1 MATNK
6 IKGLTVEIGGDTT
19 KLGEALKNVE
29 AKSRSLSSELG
40 SINRL
45 LKLDPT
51 NTDLLAQKQQVLAE
65 AIGSTREKLDTL
77 RAAEKQV
84 QEQFARGEVSAEQY
98 RELQREIAATEAR
111 LKQYENAAQDT
122 ATQLEKLDKTTKT
135 TEQHTRDLGSG
146 AKLVAE
152 KDLEKLKDKA
162 GEVADKGL
170 KVLAASAAAVVAAL
184 TASAET
190 TRDYR
195 ANMGKLNV
203 AFKDN
208 GHSVM
213 EATAAYQELVGLM
226 GESDRSVETA
236 NHLSKLTDN
245 AEDLSDWYGTILPGV
260 FATFGDSLPL
270 EGLTEAANETAKV
283 AKITGPLADA
293 INWATTES
301 DAWAEALGDNT
312 AALQAFRVATAEGES
327 AEDAFNAALETCSSE
342 QERQALIT
350 KSLTK
355 LYGSAAK
362 SYKTTNAEIIRAN
375 KANDAW
381 TASLARTGAQ
391 MEPIITD
398 VKEMGTE
405 LLRSAEKPVQRLTK
419 YIRGTVLPALQRV
432 CTYVLN
438 NGPKLIGVASGL
450 TTAMVAYKI
459 GAAAAQI
466 ATSGLTKALLGA
478 EKAQKLLN
486 LAQAATPWGLALAG
500 VAAVTTAI
508 VAYCAASDN
517 AVEST
522 SILTD
527 SEQALLASTQE
538 AAEAFR
544 SQRDATADT
553 AAGINAQMDHT
564 KQLADELGNLADAS
578 GKVQEADRA
587 RAEFIL
593 GQLNEALGTEYS
605 MVNGQIQSYGKLRN
619 SIEDLIATKRAEAL
633 LEVYKSDY
641 EAALKGQKDAVTAAQ
656 LAWTDYSAQL
666 QAVSDAEA
674 AFKQASDEASKVISS
689 AADKRKQDRYYDLV
703 DAKEKLEEKKAA
715 WEDASNTYGQY
726 VGTIQQYED
735 ASTAALQGHHD
746 RVMEIFSDESY
757 GYGHYADDV
766 GAAMGK
772 TLATLEQSAIE
783 AGLEAKRIRKNFEDG
798 VAGYTQEMV
807 DEAER
812 ARDELYAKF
821 GDSYAEAYGLGRDVG
836 DGMMNGMESKR
847 GGLLSKV
854 ASLVSAIFAKARKE
868 SDSHSPS
875 RKMVKVFRD
884 IWAGAEVGTE
894 EARKPLTNA
903 TAETVRKMMDVAAD
917 AEAPAVALQSVE
929 RQSAIAASAQAAG
942 TTAAY
947 TDKLDRILSA
957 IEAGQYIMLDGDALV
972 GRTIARSNMAMA
984 QLQTQAARNVR

>member
-1 MATNK
+1 MATHK

-51 NTDLLAQKQQVLAE
+51 NTDLLTQKQQVLAE
-65 AIGSTREKLDTL
+65 AIGSTREKLETL
-77 RAAEKQV
+77 KAAEKQV
-84 QEQFARGEVSAEQY
+84 QEQFAHGEVSAEQY
-98 RELQREIAATEAR
+98 RELQREIAATENK
-111 LKQYENAAQDT
+111 LKQYEDAAKDT
-122 ATQLEKLDKTTKT
+122 AETLNGLSKSTKT
-135 TEQHTRDLGSG
+135 AEGRIKELANRAG
-146 AKLVAE
+146 LAE
-152 KDLEKLKDKA
+152 KDLDKLKDKA
-162 GEVADKGL
+162 GEVSDKGL
-170 KVLAASAAAVVAAL
+170 KVMAAAATAAVAAL
-184 TASAET
+184 TAAAEA

-195 ANMGKLNV
+195 TNMGKLNV
-203 AFKDN
+203 AFTDN
-208 GHSVM
+208 GHSV
-213 EATAAYQELVGLM
+213 EDASTAYRELVGVI

-236 NHLSKLTDN
+236 NHLAKLTDN

-283 AKITGPLADA
+283 SKITGPLADA

-312 AALQAFRVATAEGES
+312 TALQAFRSATAKGES
-327 AEDAFNAALETCSSE
+327 AEDAFNSALATCSTE

-350 KSLTK
+350 NSLTK

-508 VAYCAASDN
+508 VAYCAATNTAAEDVDN
-517 AVEST
+517 
-522 SILTD
+522 LTAKERD
-527 SEQALLASTQE
+527 LVDAGLDAAAALREQQAATLE
-538 AAEAFR
+538 AASGIV
-544 SQRDATADT
+544 SQFE
-553 AAGINAQMDHT
+553 HT
-564 KQLADELGNLADAS
+564 EQLAQELMALADAS
-578 GKVQEADRA
+578 GNVQEADRA
-587 RAEFIL
+587 RADVIL
-593 GQLNEALGTEYS
+593 GLLNDALGTEYT
-605 MVNGQIQSYGKLRN
+605 MVNGQIQAYGELKASVEAL
-619 SIEDLIATKRAEAL
+619 IETKRTEAL
-633 LEVYKSDY
+633 MDAYKSDY
-641 EAALKGQKDAVTAAQ
+641 TEALKAQKDAVNAAATAYKDYAIQQDVVTKKTEELTAAQ
-656 LAWTDYSAQL
+656 EAARKHGDNASAQRVNQL
-666 QAVSDAEA
+666 WRDLEAE
-674 AFKQASDEASKVISS
+674 KQA
-689 AADKRKQDRYYDLV
+689 
-703 DAKEKLEEKKAA
+703 LEVKKTA
-715 WEDASNTYGQY
+715 WEDLSGVVDTYS
-726 VGTIQQYED
+726 GTIRQYEE
-735 ASTAALQGHHD
+735 ALVAAQRGDSEEVQRILSQ
-746 RVMEIFSDESY
+746 EAIA
-757 GYGHYADDV
+757 YADHADNV
-766 GAAMGK
+766 AKIKERVRIEMRQAVIDAGK
-772 TLATLEQSAIE
+772 NA
-783 AGLEAKRIRKNFEDG
+783 EDLRRNWENG
-798 VAGYTQEMV
+798 VDGYTEDMV
-807 DEAER
+807 KEAEDSVKKMM
-812 ARDELYAKF
+812 AAYSNVY
-821 GDSYAEAYGLGRDVG
+821 GDAEGIGLDFG
-836 DGMMNGMESKR
+836 DGMIAGIKSKS
-847 GGLLSKV
+847 GAVLGAVVGLVGSMFAEVRKV
-854 ASLVSAIFAKARKE
+854 SQT
-868 SDSHSPS
+868 HSPS
-875 RKMVKVFRD
+875 RKMDKVFQD
-884 IWAGAEVGTE
+884 IWAGAEVGTDK
-894 EARKPLTNA
+894 AQQPLLDA
-903 TAETVRKMMDVAAD
+903 TAETVRKMMNVAAD
-917 AEAPAVALQSVE
+917 ADAPAVALQSVE

>member
-111 LKQYENAAQDT
+111 LKQYEDAAKDT
-122 ATQLEKLDKTTKT
+122 AETLNGLSKSTKT
-135 TEQHTRDLGSG
+135 AEGRTKELANRAGL
-146 AKLVAE
+146 AE
-152 KDLEKLKDKA
+152 KDLGKLKDKA

-170 KVLAASAAAVVAAL
+170 KVMAAAATAAVAAL
-184 TASAET
+184 TAAAEA

-195 ANMGKLNV
+195 TNMGKLNV
-203 AFKDN
+203 AFTDN
-208 GHSVM
+208 GHSV
-213 EATAAYQELVGLM
+213 EDASTAYRELVGVI

-236 NHLSKLTDN
+236 NHLAKLTDN

-301 DAWAEALGDNT
+301 GAWTEALGGNV
-312 AALQAFRVATAEGES
+312 AALEAFQAAMAEGES

-466 ATSGLTKALLGA
+466 ATSTLTKALLGA

-508 VAYCAASDN
+508 VAYCAATNTAAEDVDN
-517 AVEST
+517 
-522 SILTD
+522 LTVKERD
-527 SEQALLASTQE
+527 LVDAGLDAAAALREQQAATQE
-538 AAEAFR
+538 AASGIV
-544 SQRDATADT
+544 SQFE
-553 AAGINAQMDHT
+553 HT
-564 KQLADELGNLADAS
+564 EQLAQELMTLADAS
-578 GKVQEADRA
+578 GNVQEADRA
-587 RAEFIL
+587 RADVIL
-593 GQLNEALGTEYS
+593 GLLNDALGTEYT
-605 MVNGQIQSYGKLRN
+605 MVNGQIQAYDELKASVEAL
-619 SIEDLIATKRAEAL
+619 IETKRTEAL
-633 LEVYKSDY
+633 MDAYKSDY
-641 EAALKGQKDAVTAAQ
+641 TEALKAQKDAVNAAATAYK
-656 LAWTDYSAQL
+656 DYA
-666 QAVSDAEA
+666 
-674 AFKQASDEASKVISS
+674 
-689 AADKRKQDRYYDLV
+689 
-703 DAKEKLEEKKAA
+703 
-715 WEDASNTYGQY
+715 
-726 VGTIQQYED
+726 IQQ
-735 ASTAALQGHHD
+735 
-746 RVMEIFSDESY
+746 
-757 GYGHYADDV
+757 DV
-766 GAAMGK
+766 VTK
-772 TLATLEQSAIE
+772 
-783 AGLEAKRIRKNFEDG
+783 
-798 VAGYTQEMV
+798 
-807 DEAER
+807 
-812 ARDELYAKF
+812 
-821 GDSYAEAYGLGRDVG
+821 
-836 DGMMNGMESKR
+836 
-847 GGLLSKV
+847 
-854 ASLVSAIFAKARKE
+854 
-868 SDSHSPS
+868 
-875 RKMVKVFRD
+875 
-884 IWAGAEVGTE
+884 
-894 EARKPLTNA
+894 KP
-903 TAETVRKMMDVAAD
+903 
-917 AEAPAVALQSVE
+917 
-929 RQSAIAASAQAAG
+929 
-942 TTAAY
+942 
-947 TDKLDRILSA
+947 
-957 IEAGQYIMLDGDALV
+957 
-972 GRTIARSNMAMA
+972 RS
-984 QLQTQAARNVR
+984 